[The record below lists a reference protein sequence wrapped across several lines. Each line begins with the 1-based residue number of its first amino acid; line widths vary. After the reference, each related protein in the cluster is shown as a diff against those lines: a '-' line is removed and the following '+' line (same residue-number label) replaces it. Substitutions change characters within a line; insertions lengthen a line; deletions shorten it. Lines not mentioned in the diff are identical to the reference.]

1 MQRRPNNN
9 DLSVV
14 TVVEMVTH
22 PNPGPD
28 TDLSVVTVVAMVA
41 ESLPSSAHL
50 ALAVDLP
57 QALSTCIALAFAAI
71 LAFMLA
77 HVLTQARSRLCQRAL
92 TLTLTLTLT
101 QAREPLSANEPRLAP
116 WPRGDARRLH
126 ARAHMRHPLQAIATA
141 EVLAAATEAAEVVAP
156 VAAR

>member
-77 HVLTQARSRLCQRAL
+77 HVLTHRRESRSLPLATHHLLQHQGGGQRRKRAKKTRPQL
-92 TLTLTLTLT
+92 GGG
-101 QAREPLSANEPRLAP
+101 RERPPSINVLLRI
-116 WPRGDARRLH
+116 
-126 ARAHMRHPLQAIATA
+126 MRS
-141 EVLAAATEAAEVVAP
+141 
-156 VAAR
+156 